1 MIATYSRFIPLHSI
15 SARLLSTQICPE
27 LAEVLHKWQG
37 GQVDLT
43 SSGDVA
49 RLRLNRPD
57 KSNCLSGEMMFQLG
71 SKAQELE
78 KYSSCGVLVV
88 EGVGR
93 SFCSGADLGL
103 IENLCNP
110 SLGAAMCQFM
120 SSSLGMIRSSPL
132 VSVARLHGHSLG
144 GGTEIASSCDI
155 RAAHKDSQ
163 IGFLQARMG
172 IVPSWGGGNYLASI
186 VGRSTALRLMTTA
199 SILSAAEAK
208 DVGFVDFVYESDEE
222 FEAFI
227 ASMLKHGTDVCK
239 AQKAFVDAVL
249 TNNEDNKLAVI
260 RSVWGGPAQ
269 RAALT
274 KQINALKK
282 ESS

>member
-15 SARLLSTQICPE
+15 SARLLST
-27 LAEVLHKWQG
+27 
-37 GQVDLT
+37 
-43 SSGDVA
+43 
-49 RLRLNRPD
+49 
-57 KSNCLSGEMMFQLG
+57 
-71 SKAQELE
+71 QELE

-103 IENLCNP
+103 IEN
-110 SLGAAMCQFM
+110 
-120 SSSLGMIRSSPL
+120 

-282 ESS
+282 KSS